1 MYIHINTSFDGKMKS
16 SYQNGQTSLFM
27 YKLCIG
33 FRVSFIT
40 INGSHL
46 QILGDK
52 NSGQKA
58 SGHQT
63 IFALFSLQE
72 HFIRT

>member
-1 MYIHINTSFDGKMKS
+1 
-16 SYQNGQTSLFM
+16 M

-72 HFIRT
+72 HVIRT